1 MKELPPNC
9 LKVELYNKEGG
20 GGGGEALS
28 KKYFRLVSNHT
39 S

>member
-9 LKVELYNKEGG
+9 LKVELYKKEGG
-20 GGGGEALS
+20 GGREALS

>member
-20 GGGGEALS
+20 GGEEALS

>member
-9 LKVELYNKEGG
+9 WKVELYKKEG

>member
-20 GGGGEALS
+20 GGEEALS
-28 KKYFRLVSNHT
+28 KKYFRLETNHT